1 MKKVLSI
8 ILAGMM
14 TVSLTACGNNAT
26 TEKAETNKEVATE
39 GNKTE
44 EAETAEEVKYDNF
57 GALLNSIAEKDYG
70 YSEVDTLKIMKE
82 EEVTK
87 YQEKAKAVV
96 DKAMEDNKI
105 DVSKAKVYPYYIN
118 VNGDKS
124 EKDYVVVYGD
134 DKVPTTV
141 YEIILTVS
149 DEYEPSLKEVKEVK
163 DLINDQF
170 KTLFAEEVK

>member
-14 TVSLTACGNNAT
+14 TFSLTACGSK
-26 TEKAETNKEVATE
+26 TETETNKEVTKE
-39 GNKTE
+39 ENKVE
-44 EAETAEEVKYDNF
+44 ETKKEEVKHESF
-57 GALLNSIAEKDYG
+57 KSLLNSIAEKDYG
-70 YSEVDTLKIMKE
+70 YSEVDTIKIMKE
-82 EEVTK
+82 EDVAK

-105 DVSKAKVYPYYIN
+105 EAAKVKVYPYYIN

-141 YEIILTVS
+141 YEIVLNIS
-149 DEYEPSLKEVKEVK
+149 DEFEPSLKEVKETK
-163 DLINDQF
+163 DIINDQF
-170 KTLFAEEVK
+170 KTLFADEVK

>member
-14 TVSLTACGNNAT
+14 TFSLTACGSNAT
-26 TEKAETNKEVATE
+26 TEKTETNKEVATE
-39 GNKTE
+39 GSKAEENQTTE
-44 EAETAEEVKYDNF
+44 EIKYDKF
-57 GALLNSIAEKDYG
+57 SSLLNSIAEKDYG
-70 YSEVDTLKIMKE
+70 YSEVDTFKIMKE
-82 EEVTK
+82 EEITK
-87 YQEKAKAVV
+87 YQEKAKSVV

-105 DVSKAKVYPYYIN
+105 EAAKAKVYPYYIN

-124 EKDYVVVYGD
+124 EKNYVVVYGE

-141 YEIILTVS
+141 YEIILNVS
-149 DEYEPSLKEVKEVK
+149 DEFEPSLKEVKETK
-163 DLINDQF
+163 DIIDDQF